1 MLPLLNLAPTAG
13 SGAGKEVRENEYLG
27 PAAVLGTYTDTH
39 EICRAV
45 YQALSTFRPIS
56 PDQKDELI
64 RLALAKMGAPEM
76 PQVRWRPDIPGDDRE
91 QQMARRKAWFDFLCT
106 LPSYNYHQLDMK
118 EILRDNSGATL
129 FNDTPPTLELL
140 QGFLDDTNLGQPWTS
155 YALGLGADE
164 SLPTGPPAPGDDSF
178 TYRSGEARTPRW
190 RNINGRER
198 DHWTS
203 WEDTLLHIAIWAR
216 RDDVVRWVLPLIS
229 DADLEAPNLVYVNFD
244 GQWQWRRFSARQWSY
259 YLYRE
264 GLAMWGSFWRAR
276 AYYPIY
282 RLITDELRG
291 RGMPLHSDEGM
302 LTQSEHESSDAGD
315 ED

>member
-1 MLPLLNLAPTAG
+1 
-13 SGAGKEVRENEYLG
+13 VREEENLG
-27 PAAVLGTYTDTH
+27 PLAVLGTYTDTH
-39 EICRAV
+39 DICRAV
-45 YQALSTFRPIS
+45 SQALSSVRPIS
-56 PDQKDELI
+56 PDQKDALI
-64 RLALAKMGAPEM
+64 RLALVRMGAPEM
-76 PQVRWRPDIPGDDRE
+76 PEVRFRPTIPGEDRE

-106 LPSYNYHQLDMK
+106 LPSYNYHQFDLK
-118 EILRDNSGATL
+118 AILRDNFGARL
-129 FNDTPPTLELL
+129 FSDSSPTLELL
-140 QGFLDDTNLGQPWTS
+140 QGFLDSTKLRQPWTL
-155 YALGLGADE
+155 YALADANG
-164 SLPTGPPAPGDDSF
+164 SLPTEPPATEDESF
-178 TYRSGEARTPRW
+178 TYRSGEARGTFW
-190 RNINGRER
+190 RTQNGRER
-198 DHWTS
+198 DRWTS

-264 GLAMWGSFWRAR
+264 GLNMWGNFWRAR

-291 RGMPLHSDEGM
+291 RSMSLHSDEGV
-302 LTQSEHESSDAGD
+302 LTQSARESSDASD